1 MENEEIKQNY
11 IDCNMGTMLF
21 DDLVKNLR
29 INIENKIRINEAAS
43 FNPDAS
49 VPEILE
55 CLQQNKYYK
64 IVIEVLNKELEKP
77 KFIYVDSRD
86 IVDKKLKEL
95 LEIIYPSNQNR
106 GRPEYHIKVNNIIRA
121 LEESLIEAYY
131 YGYMSSKN
139 NSNKE

>member
-1 MENEEIKQNY
+1 MEYSEIKQHY
-11 IDCNMGTMLF
+11 ADCNKGIMLF

-29 INIENKIRINEAAS
+29 TNIENRIRINEAAS

-64 IVIEVLNKELEKP
+64 SVMEVLNKELEKP
-77 KFIYVDSRD
+77 KFIYIDSSN

-95 LEIIYPSNQNR
+95 LEVIYPSNKNR
-106 GRPEYHIKVNNIIRA
+106 GRQEYHIRA
-121 LEESLIEAYY
+121 NEILNSLEKALIDAYY